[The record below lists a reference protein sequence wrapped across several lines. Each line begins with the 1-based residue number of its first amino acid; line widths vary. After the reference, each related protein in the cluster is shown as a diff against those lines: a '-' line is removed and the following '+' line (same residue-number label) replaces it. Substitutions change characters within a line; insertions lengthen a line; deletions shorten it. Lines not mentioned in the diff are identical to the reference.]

1 MHGELCQSFSLLPR
15 CSEPWI
21 WISKPVKSGVKKFI
35 CRRSAPTGAL
45 SVKGPAKDE
54 LRGAIVF
61 SSHPSKPMVDKR
73 GLPTPAQATIVTTL
87 TSLFAHARSRKA
99 ISSSRPK
106 TSLPVTGSL
115 AIEIFFGASLV
126 GGLRIPTRGGVEG
139 VFCSL

>member
-1 MHGELCQSFSLLPR
+1 MHDELCQSFSLLPR

-61 SSHPSKPMVDKR
+61 SSHPSKPMVDER
-73 GLPTPAQATIVTTL
+73 GLSDSSPGNDCNDIHMLVCPCTIQKSDILLSTKNITP
-87 TSLFAHARSRKA
+87 
-99 ISSSRPK
+99 
-106 TSLPVTGSL
+106 
-115 AIEIFFGASLV
+115 
-126 GGLRIPTRGGVEG
+126 
-139 VFCSL
+139 